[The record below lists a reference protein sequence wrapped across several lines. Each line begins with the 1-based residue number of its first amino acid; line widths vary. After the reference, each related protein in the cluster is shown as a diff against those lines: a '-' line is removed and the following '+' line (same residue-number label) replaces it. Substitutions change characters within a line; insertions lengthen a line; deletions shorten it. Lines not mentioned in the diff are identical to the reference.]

1 MTLTGRKARRKSR
14 GQTLAEFA
22 LVFPLLILLL
32 MGIFDFGRAIFLY
45 NSLTNAA
52 REGARLA
59 LVNQDETKIG
69 QRVQA
74 MAFTGAVTN
83 LGSANLVNFYK
94 QEPFGTDPTTHAVCN
109 PLAVPSTMAV
119 GCVAVVDVHASWR
132 AITPIIGTI
141 IGPIDFNAKS
151 VVQIEFVCP
160 NPKIPAYTDP
170 NNCPKQP

>member
-1 MTLTGRKARRKSR
+1 MTLLRRKARRKSR
-14 GQTLAEFA
+14 GQTLVEFA

-69 QRVQA
+69 ERVQA
-74 MAFTGAVTN
+74 MAFTGTVTN
-83 LGSANLVNFYK
+83 LGNPNLVNFYL
-94 QEPFGTDPTTHAVCN
+94 QEPSNANPDPTTHAPCTT
-109 PLAVPSTMAV
+109 LAV
-119 GCVAVVDVHASWR
+119 GCIAVVDVHASWR
-132 AITPIIGTI
+132 AITPIIGAI

-160 NPKIPAYTDP
+160 NPKILAYTDP